1 MQRKILSVAAAV
13 IFAVT
18 ATVTVY
24 AESAKKLCYLEN
36 TDKSGI
42 GVSAVS
48 AILIEADTGTVLF
61 SKNEKEHRQ
70 IASTTKIM
78 TALLT
83 LEAGEPDKEFEV
95 DPTAIKVEGTSMG
108 LREGDIVTRRAL
120 CYGMLLPSG
129 NDAANAA
136 AVNIS
141 GSKSAFAVLMN
152 KRAEEIGMTDT
163 NFVTPSGLD
172 ADGQYS
178 CAYDLALLT
187 REAMNNKDF
196 AKICGLPKAKVSF
209 GNPKSDR
216 ILVNSN
222 KLLTSYDGCIGVK
235 TGYTRHAG
243 RILVSAAER
252 DGRMLIAVTISD
264 PDDWRDHTALLDYG
278 FAVLGRDTPVYPQN
292 RRIVWKNECKKFWR
306 AAQASRAA
314 ISSSAQLGEQA
325 DAEEDVIELDGTRVK
340 TRQEPQPVYLML
352 CKPRGFVTTM
362 HDEKGRRSVAEL
374 VADVPERVYPVG
386 RLDYNSEGLLLMTN
400 DGVLANALMHPKKSI
415 DKTYLVWVSGYIAGK
430 EQSLSQ
436 SIEIDGRKTS
446 PAAVQLLHEAG
457 TTALFRVTIH
467 EGRNRQI
474 RRLCERAELTVTRLR
489 RVQEGQLT
497 LGDLKPGQHRPLTE
511 TELRAIFEEIQ
522 K

>member
-13 IFAVT
+13 IFTVT

-24 AESAKKLCYLEN
+24 AESGEKLCYLEN

-48 AILIEADTGTVLF
+48 AIMIEANTGTVLF

-141 GSKSAFAVLMN
+141 GSKLQFAKLMN
-152 KRAEEIGMTDT
+152 KRAEEIGMNDT

-196 AKICGLPKAKVSF
+196 AKICGLPKAKVAF
-209 GNPKSDR
+209 GNPVNER
-216 ILVNSN
+216 WLANSN

-235 TGYTRHAG
+235 TGFTDSAR
-243 RILVSAAER
+243 RTLVSCAER
-252 DGRMLIAVTISD
+252 DGVKLIAVTLNA
-264 PDDWRDHTALLDYG
+264 PNDWSDHTKMLDYG
-278 FAVLGRDTPVYPQN
+278 FEKVKMCDFTYDSSRLVLPVIGADKETVGVKCDSVKLPLCDEQKEKVTVKIYLPGFIYAGLSAGDKVGKICYELNGKAIATADLRATESRVQTEQKTDFFTV
-292 RRIVWKNECKKFWR
+292 IYKFI
-306 AAQASRAA
+306 A
-314 ISSSAQLGEQA
+314 
-325 DAEEDVIELDGTRVK
+325 
-340 TRQEPQPVYLML
+340 
-352 CKPRGFVTTM
+352 
-362 HDEKGRRSVAEL
+362 
-374 VADVPERVYPVG
+374 
-386 RLDYNSEGLLLMTN
+386 GLL
-400 DGVLANALMHPKKSI
+400 
-415 DKTYLVWVSGYIAGK
+415 
-430 EQSLSQ
+430 
-436 SIEIDGRKTS
+436 
-446 PAAVQLLHEAG
+446 
-457 TTALFRVTIH
+457 
-467 EGRNRQI
+467 
-474 RRLCERAELTVTRLR
+474 TR
-489 RVQEGQLT
+489 
-497 LGDLKPGQHRPLTE
+497 
-511 TELRAIFEEIQ
+511 
-522 K
+522 

>member
-13 IFAVT
+13 IFTVT

-24 AESAKKLCYLEN
+24 AESGEKLCYLEN

-48 AILIEADTGTVLF
+48 AIMIEANTGTVLF

-83 LEAGEPDKEFEV
+83 LEAGEPGKEFEV

-141 GSKSAFAVLMN
+141 GSKLQFAKLMN
-152 KRAEEIGMTDT
+152 KRAEEIGMNDT

-196 AKICGLPKAKVSF
+196 ADICALSKAKVAF
-209 GNPKSDR
+209 GNPVNER
-216 ILVNSN
+216 WLVNSN
-222 KLLTSYDGCIGVK
+222 KLLIHS
-235 TGYTRHAG
+235 
-243 RILVSAAER
+243 VSSCR
-252 DGRMLIAVTISD
+252 KI
-264 PDDWRDHTALLDYG
+264 P
-278 FAVLGRDTPVYPQN
+278 
-292 RRIVWKNECKKFWR
+292 
-306 AAQASRAA
+306 
-314 ISSSAQLGEQA
+314 
-325 DAEEDVIELDGTRVK
+325 
-340 TRQEPQPVYLML
+340 
-352 CKPRGFVTTM
+352 
-362 HDEKGRRSVAEL
+362 
-374 VADVPERVYPVG
+374 
-386 RLDYNSEGLLLMTN
+386 LLLLFSRH
-400 DGVLANALMHPKKSI
+400 GV
-415 DKTYLVWVSGYIAGK
+415 
-430 EQSLSQ
+430 
-436 SIEIDGRKTS
+436 
-446 PAAVQLLHEAG
+446 
-457 TTALFRVTIH
+457 
-467 EGRNRQI
+467 
-474 RRLCERAELTVTRLR
+474 
-489 RVQEGQLT
+489 
-497 LGDLKPGQHRPLTE
+497 
-511 TELRAIFEEIQ
+511 TELSFSATSTSSRRTLMKQ
-522 K
+522 KSSKEFILLNTMTM

>member
-24 AESAKKLCYLEN
+24 AESAEKLCYLEN

-163 NFVTPSGLD
+163 NFVTPSRLV
-172 ADGQYS
+172 
-178 CAYDLALLT
+178 ALMSSLWL
-187 REAMNNKDF
+187 F
-196 AKICGLPKAKVSF
+196 
-209 GNPKSDR
+209 
-216 ILVNSN
+216 
-222 KLLTSYDGCIGVK
+222 
-235 TGYTRHAG
+235 
-243 RILVSAAER
+243 
-252 DGRMLIAVTISD
+252 
-264 PDDWRDHTALLDYG
+264 
-278 FAVLGRDTPVYPQN
+278 
-292 RRIVWKNECKKFWR
+292 RIVFTMDKPRPTPSLSRLRDLSVLWKRSKTKG
-306 AAQASRAA
+306 
-314 ISSSAQLGEQA
+314 SSSGQ
-325 DAEEDVIELDGTRVK
+325 
-340 TRQEPQPVYLML
+340 
-352 CKPRGFVTTM
+352 M
-362 HDEKGRRSVAEL
+362 H
-374 VADVPERVYPVG
+374 
-386 RLDYNSEGLLLMTN
+386 
-400 DGVLANALMHPKKSI
+400 
-415 DKTYLVWVSGYIAGK
+415 
-430 EQSLSQ
+430 
-436 SIEIDGRKTS
+436 S
-446 PAAVQLLHEAG
+446 P
-457 TTALFRVTIH
+457 
-467 EGRNRQI
+467 
-474 RRLCERAELTVTRLR
+474 
-489 RVQEGQLT
+489 
-497 LGDLKPGQHRPLTE
+497 
-511 TELRAIFEEIQ
+511 
-522 K
+522 

>member
-13 IFAVT
+13 IFTFSAAT
-18 ATVTVY
+18 AAY
-24 AESAKKLCYLEN
+24 AECTARLDYLESSDKTK
-36 TDKSGI
+36 TD
-42 GVSAVS
+42 VSAAC

-108 LREGDIVTRRAL
+108 LREGDIVTRKAL

-196 AKICGLPKAKVSF
+196 AKYADCQKQRFLSAIPKATAYSLTRTNCSQAMTAVS
-209 GNPKSDR
+209 
-216 ILVNSN
+216 
-222 KLLTSYDGCIGVK
+222 
-235 TGYTRHAG
+235 
-243 RILVSAAER
+243 
-252 DGRMLIAVTISD
+252 
-264 PDDWRDHTALLDYG
+264 
-278 FAVLGRDTPVYPQN
+278 
-292 RRIVWKNECKKFWR
+292 
-306 AAQASRAA
+306 
-314 ISSSAQLGEQA
+314 
-325 DAEEDVIELDGTRVK
+325 
-340 TRQEPQPVYLML
+340 
-352 CKPRGFVTTM
+352 
-362 HDEKGRRSVAEL
+362 
-374 VADVPERVYPVG
+374 
-386 RLDYNSEGLLLMTN
+386 
-400 DGVLANALMHPKKSI
+400 
-415 DKTYLVWVSGYIAGK
+415 
-430 EQSLSQ
+430 
-436 SIEIDGRKTS
+436 
-446 PAAVQLLHEAG
+446 
-457 TTALFRVTIH
+457 
-467 EGRNRQI
+467 
-474 RRLCERAELTVTRLR
+474 
-489 RVQEGQLT
+489 
-497 LGDLKPGQHRPLTE
+497 
-511 TELRAIFEEIQ
+511 ELRQGLQTVREELL
-522 K
+522 